1 MWVKLVLQ
9 PVIGCLYCCNS
20 CASCLLLSFIICNAH
35 FQNCFALYLYI
46 IYFSSAWHKL
56 LPHIPYLFHC
66 FWLAC
71 IFYLL
76 PCIYLSARISLS
88 VSLSPQSPLPLPLSP
103 LSHSLSPLSPSLASP
118 RSPLGTHTNTGHT
131 NTYLCSCD
139 FWLELS
145 FVSSPDIPL
154 DSVQS
159 EDEDKGGTSDLET
172 GNLEQLKW
180 FLFRVLPWY
189 NLHCSPSV

>member
-1 MWVKLVLQ
+1 MTQTAATYSIPFPLCLVGLYFLFAALHL
-9 PVIGCLYCCNS
+9 PVCPNFSVC
-20 CASCLLLSFIICNAH
+20 LSFPPI
-35 FQNCFALYLYI
+35 
-46 IYFSSAWHKL
+46 SSRS
-56 LPHIPYLFHC
+56 I
-66 FWLAC
+66 
-71 IFYLL
+71 
-76 PCIYLSARISLS
+76 
-88 VSLSPQSPLPLPLSP
+88 PLPLSP

-118 RSPLGTHTNTGHT
+118 HSLLGTHTNTVHT
-131 NTYLCSCD
+131 HTYLCSCV

-145 FVSSPDIPL
+145 FVSSIDIPL

-172 GNLEQLKW
+172 GNLERLKW